1 MCPVYMW
8 WPLALYSHWYV
19 SAWQA
24 GEAMRSA
31 MLVAAR
37 KRPPCERTLRTP
49 LLSLHVSTLKPM
61 RKPRPR
67 ERKFGARLKAV

>member
-1 MCPVYMW
+1 MCHAYML
-8 WPLALYSHWYV
+8 WPLAFYSHWCL

-49 LLSLHVSTLKPM
+49 LLSLHVSTLTPTGE
-61 RKPRPR
+61 RRPR
-67 ERKFGARLKAV
+67 ERKFGARLKPV